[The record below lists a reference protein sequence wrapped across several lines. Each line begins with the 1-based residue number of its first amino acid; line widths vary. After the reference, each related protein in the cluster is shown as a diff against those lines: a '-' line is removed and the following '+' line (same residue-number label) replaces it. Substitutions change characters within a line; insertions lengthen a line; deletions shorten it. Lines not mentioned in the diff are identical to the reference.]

1 MRTLP
6 TTMIRLLAPFA
17 PLFSNSVWQHALVL
31 LAGSILAPGKRTVT
45 SALRAVGLEEE
56 RRFCRYHRVLSR
68 ASWSSREASRL
79 LLGLLVE
86 AFAPEGPLV
95 LGVDETLERRRGK
108 KVGAKGIYR
117 DPVRS
122 THHHFVK
129 ASALR
134 WICVTLLAPV
144 PWASRVWAL
153 PFLSALAYSERY
165 AKEQGK
171 RHKTLTEWAWQLL
184 LLVRRWYPQREIVAV
199 ADRTYASLRLL
210 ERCRKLSNPITFV
223 TRLRLDAALYEP
235 APPRRP
241 HQMGRPRLKGE
252 RLPNLSVVAQ
262 DPSTQWRSVVVARWY
277 GAEERA
283 VDVVSNTA
291 VWYSTG
297 LPAVPL
303 RWVLIR
309 DPKGEFRTQALLCT
323 DLGADPERIISWF
336 VRRWQMEATFQE
348 VRQRLGFETQRQWS
362 EKAIQRTAPALL
374 GLFSLV
380 TLFAHRRM
388 VQEGSSTVR
397 RAAWYDKSR
406 PTFTD
411 ALALVRKELWAQ
423 EETFRGSLSDSE
435 TVKVPRAFIERLT
448 DAVCY
453 AA

>member
-6 TTMIRLLAPFA
+6 AEMIRVLTSFA
-17 PLFSNSVWQHALVL
+17 PLFSKNVWQHVQVLV
-31 LAGSILAPGKRTVT
+31 AGAILAPGKRTVA
-45 SALRAVGLEEE
+45 SALRAMGLEQE

-86 AFAPEGPLV
+86 AFVPEGPLV

-108 KVGAKGIYR
+108 KVAAKGIYR

-134 WICVTLLAPV
+134 WICLTLLAPV
-144 PWASRVWAL
+144 PWAGRVWAL
-153 PFLSALAYSERY
+153 PFLSTLAYSERY
-165 AKEQGK
+165 AKERGL
-171 RHKTLTEWAWQLL
+171 RHKKLTEWAWQLL
-184 LLVRRWYPQREIVAV
+184 LLARRRWHPERKIVAV
-199 ADRTYASLRLL
+199 ADGGYASLKLL
-210 ERCRKLSNPITFV
+210 DRCRRMTNPITFI

-235 APPRRP
+235 AAPRKP
-241 HQMGRPRLKGE
+241 GQMGRPRLKGE
-252 RLPNLSVVAQ
+252 RLPNLSVVAKH
-262 DPSTQWRSVVVARWY
+262 PSTRWRSVVVADWY
-277 GAEERA
+277 GAEKRTVE
-283 VDVVSNTA
+283 VVSNTA

-309 DPKGEFRTQALLCT
+309 DPGEKFKPQALLCT
-323 DLGADPERIISWF
+323 DLGAEPERIISWF
-336 VRRWQMEATFQE
+336 VRRWQMETTFQE

-362 EKAIQRTAPALL
+362 EKAIWRTAPALL
-374 GLFSLV
+374 SLFSLV

-388 VQEGSSTVR
+388 AQEGPPTIR

-411 ALALVRKELWAQ
+411 ALALVRKDLWTCT
-423 EETFRGSLSDSE
+423 TFGGSLSETD
-435 TVKVPRAFIERLT
+435 TVKVPRAFMERLT